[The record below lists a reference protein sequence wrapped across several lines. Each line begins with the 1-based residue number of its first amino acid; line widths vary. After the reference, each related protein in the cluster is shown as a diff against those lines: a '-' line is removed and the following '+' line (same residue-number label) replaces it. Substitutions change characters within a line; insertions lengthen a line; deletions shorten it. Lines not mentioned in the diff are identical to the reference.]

1 MGKELLVEIKESST
15 VNEYIQYKKERNER
29 KISKQFLTLV
39 QDPYVSSG
47 SYNDNSI
54 ENNITPLNG
63 TNIIYIINIF

>member
-1 MGKELLVEIKESST
+1 LGKELLVEIKESST